1 MTRNLKFWAFG
12 LIWLLIVGGLAASYM
27 AGQIVAGTLVFFE
40 ALAVVLGVTAV
51 VFWKKTT
58 GESESM
64 SDLLYEAKQPPST
77 GAAGQDDAPGN
88 KTTVG

>member
-58 GESESM
+58 GPSESVT
-64 SDLLYEAKQPPST
+64 DLLYEAEQPASI
-77 GAAGQDDAPGN
+77 GAPRHDDAQQAKGPR
-88 KTTVG
+88 